1 MVEVAPDL
9 MIQISL
15 TTPDDSQ
22 EEVMIAFSSEKC
34 AEMRLSTAQA
44 RILASELIQIV
55 HRAEVKNSLRK
66 AALQKRESVADTD
79 SRKTRKGN
87 TAWVPANQ

>member
-9 MIQISL
+9 TIHVSL
-15 TTPDDSQ
+15 TTPDDNQ
-22 EEVMIAFSSEKC
+22 DEVMIAFSSEKC

-66 AALQKRESVADTD
+66 AQQQKRKPVQDADAPK
-79 SRKTRKGN
+79 SRDDHGPW
-87 TAWVPANQ
+87 AHVIQ